1 MLKILKANLREG
13 DYPFFTDEELERIYT
28 DCGRDI
34 TEATYRALIIKAE
47 SDSLKLSD
55 MTMESSRAYWLSL
68 AAMYRKNRTGS
79 VKRGDMV

>member
-79 VKRGDMV
+79 VKRGDAL